1 MDRYDAA
8 TDLRYSRPQLA
19 ELSGVP
25 ARTIR
30 YYHSLGVLPKPG
42 RVGKEAVYT
51 GEHVERLR
59 AITAM
64 QARGLRLDAIREVF
78 DGDGPRDGDWRA
90 VFDPRYGDSADP
102 GKPGEPGHVVDDDGL
117 SELLGD
123 RRGDVLEELLA
134 NGYVLACDGGWR
146 IPEPAMLTGA
156 LVLYDLGTDI
166 ALSGVLRTLIRTRIA
181 ALAEEMVQAFKDAA
195 ATSYG
200 GDDFP
205 IDLDRFRDR
214 FRAAAREV
222 GGATLAAE
230 IERAARELEV

>member
-1 MDRYDAA
+1 MDRYNAA
-8 TDLRYSRPQLA
+8 PERLSRTQLA

-42 RVGKEAVYT
+42 RAGKEAVYT
-51 GEHVERLR
+51 GEHVERLS

-78 DGDGPRDGDWRA
+78 EGPRDGEWHA

-102 GKPGEPGHVVDDDGL
+102 GAVVDDEGL
-117 SELLGD
+117 SDLLGD
-123 RRGDVLEELLA
+123 RRADVLPELLA
-134 NGYVLACDGGWR
+134 NGYVHAFDGGWR

-156 LVLYDLGTDI
+156 LVLYDLGADI
-166 ALSGVLRTLIRTRIA
+166 SLSGTLRALIRTRIA
-181 ALAEEMVQAFKDAA
+181 ALADEMVIAFRDAA

-200 GDDFP
+200 GDEIP

-222 GGATLAAE
+222 GGATLASE
-230 IERAARELEV
+230 IERAARELDV